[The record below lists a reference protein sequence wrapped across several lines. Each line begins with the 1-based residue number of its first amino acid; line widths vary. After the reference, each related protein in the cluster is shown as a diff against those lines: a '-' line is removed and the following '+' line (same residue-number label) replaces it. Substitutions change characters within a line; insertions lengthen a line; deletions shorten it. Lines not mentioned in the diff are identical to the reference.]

1 MGYMHNNCADWKDQ
15 LLGLSSLY
23 RLCFI
28 RKQAISGSAE
38 FMIELLTAEEMGEA
52 DRLAIAGGIPG
63 LTLMENAGRAVADEV
78 ARRFPDAGTVAVLC
92 GPGNNGGDGFVAA
105 RHLAERGYK
114 VRLAFKGDPARL
126 PPDAAANAKRFAGAR
141 EPLTAAILAGADV
154 VVDGLFGAGL
164 TRSIEGDYAVLIE
177 AVNASSLPVIAIDVP
192 SGIDGTTG
200 EVRGIAIEAQ
210 ATVTFFRL
218 KPGHLLLPG
227 RLHCGEVTLAEI
239 GTPASVLDAIKPR
252 TFANVP
258 PLWLARFPWPTPQGH
273 KYARGHAVVVSGPLY
288 STGAAR
294 LAARG
299 ALRVGAGLV
308 TVASPRDALAVNA
321 SALTAIM
328 VREAD
333 DARALT
339 SLLEDK
345 RRNAVLIGP
354 GVGVGERTK
363 ALVLAALA
371 SQAAVVLD
379 ADAITSFAGDSAK
392 LFAAIAKRAA
402 PVALTPHDGE
412 FARLFGD
419 IAGPSKLE
427 RARQASAR
435 SGAILLLKGSDT
447 VVAAPDG
454 TASINATTSPWLATA
469 GSGDVLAGMVLG
481 LLAQRMPPFAAVS
494 AAVWLHGAAAEA
506 FGPGLIAEDLPEMLP
521 QVLRGLQG

>member
-1 MGYMHNNCADWKDQ
+1 M
-15 LLGLSSLY
+15 L
-23 RLCFI
+23 
-28 RKQAISGSAE
+28 
-38 FMIELLTAEEMGEA
+38 ELLTAEEMGEA
-52 DRLAIAGGIPG
+52 DRLAIESGVPG

-114 VRLAFKGDPARL
+114 VRLVCKGDPARL
-126 PPDAAANAKRFAGAR
+126 PPDAAANAIRFAGRASLSR
-141 EPLTAAILAGADV
+141 PTVWPAADV
-154 VVDGLFGAGL
+154 VVDALFGAGL
-164 TRSIEGDYAVLIE
+164 ARPIEGDYAALIE
-177 AVNASSLPVIAIDVP
+177 RVNASGLPVVAIDVP

-200 EVRGIAIEAQ
+200 EVRGVAIKAQ

-227 RLHCGEVTLAEI
+227 RLHCGETSLAEI
-239 GTPASVLDAIKPR
+239 GIPASVLSSIKPK
-252 TFANVP
+252 TFVNEP
-258 PLWLARFPWPTPQGH
+258 PLWLADFPWPTPEGH

-294 LAARG
+294 LGARG

-333 DARALT
+333 DARALK
-339 SLLEDK
+339 SLLADERK
-345 RRNAVLIGP
+345 NAVLIGP

-363 ALVLAALA
+363 AMVLAALA
-371 SQAAVVLD
+371 SKAAVVLD
-379 ADAITSFAGDSAK
+379 ADAITSFADDPAK
-392 LFAAIAKRAA
+392 LFAAITKRAA
-402 PVALTPHDGE
+402 PVALTPHEGE

-419 IAGPSKLE
+419 IGGASKLE
-427 RARQASAR
+427 RAREASAR
-435 SGAILLLKGSDT
+435 SGAILLLKGADT

-454 TASINATTSPWLATA
+454 TASINATTSSWLATA
-469 GSGDVLAGMVLG
+469 GTGDVLAGMVLG
-481 LLAQRMPPFAAVS
+481 LLAERMPPFAAAS
-494 AAVWLHGAAAEA
+494 AAVWLHGAAARA
-506 FGPGLIAEDLPEMLP
+506 FGPGLIAEDLPETLP
-521 QVLRGLQG
+521 KVLRELRR